1 MVLNVAFVQRM
12 GYCTE
17 HLRSRALEPEQD
29 RQETTSDTQ
38 PQPRLLRWLF
48 DNRISMRLYV
58 LRTGLISLLPS
69 LALVTILAASG
80 VVTEETTP
88 SFEGPA
94 VGLFVMIVIVGPPVE
109 TLLMGLVLRI
119 LSFITKRRIPLA
131 AISACVWAGLHSI
144 AAPAWGLGVIW
155 PFFVF
160 SCSYLAWRE
169 RAWWRAILVT
179 SCVHAFQNV
188 LPAFAAIANQ

>member
-1 MVLNVAFVQRM
+1 
-12 GYCTE
+12 
-17 HLRSRALEPEQD
+17 LEPEQET
-29 RQETTSDTQ
+29 QETTGETK
-38 PQPRLLRWLF
+38 PQPWLLRWLF
-48 DNRISMRLYV
+48 DNRILMRRYV

-69 LALVTILAASG
+69 LALVYILATTG
-80 VVTEETTP
+80 IITEETTP
-88 SFEGPA
+88 SFEGSA
-94 VGLFVMIVIVGPPVE
+94 VGLFVTIVIVGPPIE

-131 AISACVWAGLHSI
+131 AMSACVWACLHSI

-160 SCSYLAWRE
+160 SCAYLAWRE

-188 LPAFAAIANQ
+188 LPAIAAIANQ